1 MSFTKPIGVAY
12 LDQDIDGGVIG
23 RTDPQL
29 VRGTTVYAT
38 EELGYCSCAFGEVT
52 QLTSKSTGVTL
63 DTPSGRITMNNASLG
78 NNTTVVFRMTNITIK
93 TNDVLVLN
101 ISGGVAGV
109 GDYLAYVGD
118 IGLGYAD
125 IALAN
130 RKGGG
135 GGSLSEA
142 VKITFSTIHNR
153 DN

>member
-1 MSFTKPIGVAY
+1 MSDTKPIGVAY
-12 LDQDIDGGVIG
+12 RDQDIDGGVIG
-23 RTDPQL
+23 RTNPQL

-38 EELGYCSCAFGEVT
+38 EELGYCSCASGEVT
-52 QLTSKSTGVTL
+52 QLTSKSTAVTL
-63 DTPSGRITMNNASLG
+63 NTPSGRITMNNASLG
-78 NNTTVVFRMTNITIK
+78 NNTTVLFRMNNNTIK

-118 IGLGYAD
+118 IGAGYAD

-135 GGSLSEA
+135 GSLSEA
-142 VKITFSTIHNR
+142 VKITFALIGNR
-153 DN
+153 DD

>member
-1 MSFTKPIGVAY
+1 MSDTKPIGVAY
-12 LDQDIDGGVIG
+12 RDQDIDGGVIG
-23 RTDPQL
+23 RTSPQF

-52 QLTSKSTGVTL
+52 QLTSKSTAVTL
-63 DTPSGRITMNNASLG
+63 NTPSGRITMNNASLG
-78 NNTTVVFRMTNITIK
+78 NNTTVLFRMNNNTIK

-118 IGLGYAD
+118 IGAGYAD

-135 GGSLSEA
+135 GSLSEA
-142 VKITFSTIHNR
+142 VKITFALIGNR
-153 DN
+153 DD

>member
-1 MSFTKPIGVAY
+1 MSDSKPIGVAY
-12 LDQDIDGGVIG
+12 RDQDIDGGVIG
-23 RTDPQL
+23 RNNPQL

-63 DTPSGRITMNNASLG
+63 NTPSGRITMNNASLG
-78 NNTTVVFRMTNITIK
+78 NNTTVIFRMTNSTIK

-101 ISGGVAGV
+101 ISGGVAGA
-109 GDYLAYVGD
+109 GDYIAYVGD
-118 IGLGYAD
+118 IGTGYAD

-135 GGSLSEA
+135 GSLSEA
-142 VKITFSTIHNR
+142 VKITFALIGNR
-153 DN
+153 DD

>member
-1 MSFTKPIGVAY
+1 MGDTKSIGVAY
-12 LDQDIDGGVIG
+12 RDQDIDGGVIG
-23 RTDPQL
+23 RTNPQFM
-29 VRGTTVYAT
+29 RGTTVYAT

-52 QLTSKSTGVTL
+52 QLVSKSTAVTL
-63 DTPSGRITMNNASLG
+63 NTPSGRITMDDASLG
-78 NNTTVVFRMTNITIK
+78 NNSTVIFRMNNSTIK

-109 GDYLAYVGD
+109 GQYLAYVGD
-118 IGLGYAD
+118 IGTGYAD

-135 GGSLSEA
+135 GALSEA

-153 DN
+153 DD

>member
-1 MSFTKPIGVAY
+1 MSDTKSIGVAY
-12 LDQDIDGGVIG
+12 RDQDSDGGVIG
-23 RTDPQL
+23 RTDPQFM
-29 VRGTTVYAT
+29 RGTTVYAT

-52 QLTSKSTGVTL
+52 QLTSKSTPVTL
-63 DTPSGRITMNNASLG
+63 NTPSGRITMDDASLG
-78 NNTTVVFRMTNITIK
+78 NNTTVIFRMNNSTIK

-109 GDYLAYVGD
+109 GEYLAYVGD
-118 IGLGYAD
+118 IGTGYAD

-130 RKGGG
+130 RKGG

-153 DN
+153 DD

>member
-23 RTDPQL
+23 KTNPQFM
-29 VRGTTVYAT
+29 RGTTVYAT

-52 QLTSKSTGVTL
+52 QLVSKSTAVTL
-63 DTPSGRITMNNASLG
+63 NTPTGRITMDDASLG
-78 NNTTVVFRMTNITIK
+78 NNSTVIFRMNNSTIK
-93 TNDVLVLN
+93 TNDVLILN

-109 GDYLAYVGD
+109 GQYLAYVGD
-118 IGLGYAD
+118 IGTGYAD

-130 RKGGG
+130 RKGG

-153 DN
+153 DE

>member
-1 MSFTKPIGVAY
+1 MGDTKSIGVAY
-12 LDQDIDGGVIG
+12 RDQDIDGGVIG
-23 RTDPQL
+23 LTNPQL

-52 QLTSKSTGVTL
+52 QLTSKSTAVTL
-63 DTPSGRITMNNASLG
+63 NTPSGRITMNNASLG
-78 NNTTVVFRMTNITIK
+78 NNTTVVFRMNNSTIK

-109 GDYLAYVGD
+109 GEYLAYVGD
-118 IGLGYAD
+118 IGTGYAD

-135 GGSLSEA
+135 GSLSEA
-142 VKITFSTIHNR
+142 VKITFALIGNR
-153 DN
+153 DD